1 MAWSSLTFLSPPLAS
16 RVFPYVV
23 SLGLLGAGAMILWR
37 LIVGVDEQ
45 KWKDRARLRAEEM
58 L

>member
-1 MAWSSLTFLSPPLAS
+1 
-16 RVFPYVV
+16 VFPYVV